1 MGAHDFNCAQCG
13 KSGAGRPTGG
23 STLAPSGWVWN
34 KSFGFGRKAFCSN
47 KCLNEFNGSN
57 PSSKGEDNA
66 ENNAELAR
74 LEWEKEQAKMK
85 KAAEDQAK
93 LDQKADVFRSQGKH
107 FCALIT
113 EHLKKIQMGILLGFA
128 ISIFLLRSEPV
139 LGILLIIIVLG
150 LVIFGSIKY
159 WKELKS

>member
-1 MGAHDFNCAQCG
+1 MGAYDFNCAQCG

-57 PSSKGEDNA
+57 SSSKGEDNA

-85 KAAEDQAK
+85 KAAED
-93 LDQKADVFRSQGKH
+93 
-107 FCALIT
+107 
-113 EHLKKIQMGILLGFA
+113 
-128 ISIFLLRSEPV
+128 
-139 LGILLIIIVLG
+139 
-150 LVIFGSIKY
+150 
-159 WKELKS
+159 